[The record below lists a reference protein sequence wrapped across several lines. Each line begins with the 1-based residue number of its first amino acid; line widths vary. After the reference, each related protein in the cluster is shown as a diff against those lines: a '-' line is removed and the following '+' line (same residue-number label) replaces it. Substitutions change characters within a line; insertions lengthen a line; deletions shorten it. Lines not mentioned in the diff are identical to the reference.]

1 MANPWEEV
9 ATTSSA
15 PVSDNPWDNVATVPA
30 SHGVTGSFDEPEA
43 TTYEQAAAPRQEAL
57 PPDASLGSKIAAG
70 GLDALSFAGRAIASS
85 PTFLGALHGSGGNV
99 DYALKEFYKE
109 LGKKHSDNFV
119 ENTLRD
125 PATAATLPIGG
136 VGGKIAGQLTKE
148 VIGNTAGRIAAK
160 VGVRAAAGAAESI
173 PSAASHQLE
182 NVAEGKPFDVG
193 KAASEVETGAG
204 MSAGMGTAADALSTT
219 AKATALKT
227 ISAYLRPGQR
237 GGKDGFNPENIFKHN
252 LDAASID
259 GMFKKTVAK
268 TNELKA
274 ARDAIKKA
282 GTDAGAT
289 IDAPAAFHEGVR
301 NAELDAEK
309 NMYDRDAMAQTVD
322 DIKKIWL
329 KKHPEGDIPISDA
342 MDLKAATGNK
352 AASLDAFDK
361 RGDKTAG
368 PQAKVYAEVTK
379 ALNKQINEVAEKKG
393 LGDLVAINKQ
403 YEEVL
408 PVMRAIIRR
417 KPILKS
423 NLPISLQDVA
433 EGTAGALTA
442 PEMASSWDKTLRAL
456 GVMAAG
462 KLAAN
467 PKTTKLLYNASKS
480 KLGPTG
486 SEVRQAIRTDL
497 FDNLDEQKQGQ

>member
-1 MANPWEEV
+1 MPFGTNDEV
-9 ATTSSA
+9 VSPA
-15 PVSDNPWDNVATVPA
+15 PSGGFGVNDEVVSRGT
-30 SHGVTGSFDEPEA
+30 TGSFGEPEA

-57 PPDASLGSKIAAG
+57 PADASAGQKIAAG
-70 GLDALSFAGRAIASS
+70 GLDALSFVGRAIASS
-85 PTFLGALHGSGGNV
+85 PTFLGALHGSGGNM
-99 DYALKEFYKE
+99 DYALQEFYKD

-125 PATAATLPIGG
+125 PATVATLPIGG
-136 VGGKIAGQLTKE
+136 AGGKAAAAITKE
-148 VIGNTAGRIAAK
+148 VIGNVAGRVAAK
-160 VGVRAAAGAAESI
+160 VGVRAATGAAESI

-182 NVAEGKPFDVG
+182 NVAEGKPFDFS
-193 KAASEVETGAG
+193 KAGSEIETGAG
-204 MSAGMGTAADALSTT
+204 FSAGMGTAADALSTT

-227 ISAYLRPGQR
+227 ISAYLRPGQKGAR
-237 GGKDGFNPENIFKHN
+237 DGFDPENIFKHN

-259 GMFKKTVAK
+259 GMFNKTRAK
-268 TNELKA
+268 TEELRV
-274 ARDAIKKA
+274 ARDAIKES
-282 GTDAGAT
+282 GTTKGVT
-289 IDAPAAFHEGVR
+289 VDAPAAFHEGLR
-301 NAELDAEK
+301 NSGLDETK
-309 NMYDRDAMAQTVD
+309 NMYDQPEMKKTAE
-322 DIKKIWL
+322 DILNVWAKKY
-329 KKHPEGDIPISDA
+329 PDGDIPISDA

-368 PQAKVYAEVTK
+368 PQAKIYAEITK
-379 ALNKQINEVAEKKG
+379 ALNKQINEVADKNG
-393 LGDLVAINKQ
+393 LGNLAAINKQ

-433 EGTAGALTA
+433 EGGAGAITA
-442 PEMASSWDKTLRAL
+442 PDAASSWDKTLRAL

-467 PKTTKLLYNASKS
+467 PKTTKLLYNSSKS
-480 KLGPTG
+480 KLGVTG

-497 FDNLDEQKQGQ
+497 FDNLDSQDQQ